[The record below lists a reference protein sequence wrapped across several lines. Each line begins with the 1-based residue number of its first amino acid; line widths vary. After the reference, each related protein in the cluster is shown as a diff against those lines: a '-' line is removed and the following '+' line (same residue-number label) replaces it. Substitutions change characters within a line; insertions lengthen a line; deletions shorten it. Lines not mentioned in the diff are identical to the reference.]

1 MDSKAERAW
10 LPKSGS
16 PSAARTWIATVGWM
30 AALLLL
36 MVVVLILLALFS
48 PLGLLISAVIFGL
61 QPNAP
66 LCHKQLIVPILQ
78 HIEADPNGFLPNADG
93 LSEESF
99 AVISEY
105 HGKGVA
111 KKWLLEWSPK
121 YKYVAGLQKGDPG
134 DLVVCYLAKP
144 TRWVMHILSPKAW
157 DPMGWIIC
165 PLDEMTLSGGR
176 ERKRIRPGEN
186 SETLT
191 NEQFRERLQKTL
203 DYLKANQRPHW
214 EVVVKEHQAVLDSL
228 DSLATP

>member
-1 MDSKAERAW
+1 MTVESDSASP
-10 LPKSGS
+10 PKPSS
-16 PSAARTWIATVGWM
+16 PSAARTWGETFGWI

-36 MVVVLILLALFS
+36 IVVMLVLLALFS
-48 PLGLLISAVIFGL
+48 PLGLLISSVVFGVP
-61 QPNAP
+61 PNAP
-66 LCHKQLIVPILQ
+66 LCHKQLMLPVLE
-78 HIEADPNGFLPNADG
+78 HIGANPNGFLPNADG

-144 TRWVMHILSPKAW
+144 TRWVMHILPPKAW

-176 ERKRIRPGEN
+176 EGKRVRPGEN

-203 DYLKANQRPHW
+203 DYLKANHRPHW

-228 DSLATP
+228 ATP